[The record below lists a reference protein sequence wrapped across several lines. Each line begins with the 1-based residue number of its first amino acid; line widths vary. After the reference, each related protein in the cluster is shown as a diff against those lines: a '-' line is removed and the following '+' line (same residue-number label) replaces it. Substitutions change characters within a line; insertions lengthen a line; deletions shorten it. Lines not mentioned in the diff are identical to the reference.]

1 MSDRKRSLSAA
12 LYAVTTLIALYL
24 GYSLNLWRATDYRQY
39 TDGPYAFMQ
48 HEEMLGPQGG
58 DEGLLTFD
66 RFSESLV
73 LGRLVAS
80 RDHGLFSWGGFTGW
94 FTGDPGYPYAADP
107 IQFRTAYQYKLYLD
121 ESLTGQPQTYDVYQS
136 QLGGQAFFLGV
147 LDGVLPFGSTTKLKF
162 YYHLMAAL
170 TAGVFVLI
178 LLWFY
183 REFGTIAGWLL
194 TAFLCLS
201 CYPTLYAKSIFW
213 ILWAFYVPFL
223 CMLRFYEREERAN
236 GAFSLRSLLVL
247 MFAAMSL
254 KLFLTGCD
262 YVTVALVMAWVP
274 QCYYAIKNRWTR
286 KRFVHCALVSLTAC
300 VLALCVFFVAL
311 SFQHVLAGETFLD
324 GVNRIG
330 DRFLA
335 RTHGDTLRLT
345 EELGAREP
353 ATAPALLRWFF
364 TVPVVFD
371 FRGMGVG
378 LVMGMKS
385 LMAPL
390 VLLTLGWAA
399 LFCRGPRDA
408 LPRAKRVALVA
419 TLWISALAPCSWFV
433 VFKSH
438 SDVHRSIVGIVWY
451 MPFLLYGAAIVGVT
465 LDAVVTRFRIGRRLF
480 PA

>member
-1 MSDRKRSLSAA
+1 MFDRKRSLSMA
-12 LYAVTTLIALYL
+12 LYVVTTLVALYL
-24 GYSLNLWRATDYRQY
+24 GYSLNLWRATDYRRY

-48 HEEMLGPQGG
+48 HEEMLGPQGR
-58 DEGLLTFD
+58 EESLLTFD

-80 RDHGLFSWGGFTGW
+80 RDYGLLSWGGFTGW
-94 FTGDPGYPYAADP
+94 FTDDPGHLYAVDP
-107 IQFRTAYQYKLYLD
+107 IQFRTAHQYKLYLD
-121 ESLTGQPQTYDVYQS
+121 ESRKGQPQTYEVYQS
-136 QLGGQAFFLGV
+136 QLGGQAFLLGV
-147 LDGVLPFGSTTKLKF
+147 LDGVLPFGSTAKLKF

-170 TAGVFVLI
+170 SAAVLVLI

-183 REFGTIAGWLL
+183 REFGAIAGWLL
-194 TAFLCLS
+194 TVFLCLS

-213 ILWAFYVPFL
+213 ILWSFYVPFL

-236 GAFSLRSLLVL
+236 RASSLWALFVL
-247 MFAAMSL
+247 MFVAILA
-254 KLFLTGCD
+254 KFFLTGCD

-286 KRFVHCALVSLTAC
+286 KRFVWRAFVSLTAC

-335 RTHGDTLRLT
+335 RTHGGTPGVT
-345 EELGAREP
+345 TELGGREP
-353 ATAPALLRWFF
+353 AGGLALLRWFF

-371 FRGMGVG
+371 FRGMGLG

-390 VLLTLGWAA
+390 VGLTLGWAV
-399 LFCRGPRDA
+399 LLCRGPGDVQS
-408 LPRAKRVALVA
+408 RAKRVALVA
-419 TLWISALAPCSWFV
+419 TLWISALAPCSWFL

-438 SDVHRSIVGIVWY
+438 SDVHRTIVGIVWY
-451 MPFLLYGAAIVGVT
+451 MPFLLYGVALVGVS
-465 LDAVVTRFRIGRRLF
+465 LEAVVRRLRIGRRLF